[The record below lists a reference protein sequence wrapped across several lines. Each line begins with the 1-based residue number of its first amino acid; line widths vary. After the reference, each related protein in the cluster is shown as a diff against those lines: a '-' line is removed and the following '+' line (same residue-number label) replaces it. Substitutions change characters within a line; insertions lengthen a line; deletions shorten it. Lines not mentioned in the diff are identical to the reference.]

1 MSISSH
7 ATCTSASSVD
17 VDNFICPNLPSPCP
31 GIKCKPLP
39 ISNDH
44 DGQNKS
50 HSVHSPTPQRGYLLP
65 YAYGP
70 QGSRSSQDMGT
81 STVEGRN
88 SDATSLRRLD
98 SATLPLTSAMSL
110 PLSQHGLIRNSPHPE
125 SHISQPMKV
134 SRTSTPGSVNTA
146 PPDYFSPGCPPPL
159 RTVVPIS
166 ASSVQRWNR
175 KIVVYV
181 RRTYVSLQ

>member
-7 ATCTSASSVD
+7 ATRTSPGSVD
-17 VDNFICPNLPSPCP
+17 VDNFICPNLQSPSP
-31 GIKCKPLP
+31 GIKCRPLL
-39 ISNDH
+39 ISNDR

-50 HSVHSPTPQRGYLLP
+50 HPVHSPTPQREYLLP

-70 QGSRSSQDMGT
+70 RGSRSSQDIVT
-81 STVEGRN
+81 LTVEGRN
-88 SDATSLRRLD
+88 SDATSLRSLH
-98 SATLPLTSAMSL
+98 SATMPLTSAVSL
-110 PLSQHGLIRNSPHPE
+110 PLSQHGLMRNSPHPE

-134 SRTSTPGSVNTA
+134 SRTPMPASVNMA
-146 PPDYFSPGCPPPL
+146 PPDYFSPGCPSPL
-159 RTVVPIS
+159 RTVVPMS

-181 RRTYVSLQ
+181 RRIYVSLR